1 MIKRYRPDNP
11 LVKPIGIVA
20 PSRGAERNAIQ
31 QQRTASNLLNMA
43 YQGAVEEQRA
53 VGQDYAV
60 KIAVRNEKGQ
70 VEYQEIPDAFSPVA
84 RRTAQTQIDQRYQT
98 ALRADISEKAKSFR
112 FDDNGAPVSSQVY
125 ENKMAEY
132 INQTAR
138 LNDRYAN
145 FVTEYSMP
153 LMAQNLADIKHKNY
167 EATMRQDYINM
178 QSDIDSQIADLAATT
193 NSMAG
198 MQETFTEFGDRISLE
213 EALYGQILSNINE
226 FQARHGSRIEGAMV
240 RNMRKNTKLAFYNGK
255 IKRMAGV
262 ISAEIQKAGL
272 PPFAKFDAEQAYL
285 NDMISALQSTASYD
299 ALPAQRRN
307 QLADIG
313 FTREFVENADMTFQR
328 KQIASEL
335 ATYQGTR
342 AEQYTNDKIQR
353 QNDLTSFQLNE
364 GVIVSQKSFDTL
376 LDRQGITDGFS
387 ALQNI
392 SNILDPT
399 SADAIAVNNG
409 LKGDSP
415 MPTAIQQ
422 IFENPDV
429 LMAAASQGQ
438 LDNVLALWNNL
449 TTKID
454 PLGRSYTTPR
464 GVSAK
469 GVAMME
475 SLQAYSSVMQ
485 TLDMNEFFAKRAEF
499 GRFGADEQKAAIKS
513 ALADDYKDIDA
524 FVTDATRIFTPE
536 ERMEMRSIAPTL
548 IYAHGV
554 DKAKEILSN
563 TADRLYKKSDFLYGV
578 EGKSMW
584 SPESRY
590 GAEFSIFRDA
600 ANDALAE
607 AGDYALGVN
616 TSLIYDRR
624 GGAGFPVY
632 IAVNKDTGIPIMNPD
647 GEMVRVGG
655 LSVLAKRQ
663 ADYAEQAAIY
673 RQFLDAEQERLN
685 QQLDD
690 VPTDEEAAQI
700 RFN

>member
-60 KIAVRNEKGQ
+60 KIAVRNEKGL

-112 FDDNGAPVSSQVY
+112 FDDNGAPVSSEIY
-125 ENKMAEY
+125 ENKMSEY

-167 EATMRQDYINM
+167 EATMKQDYINL
-178 QSDIDSQIADLAATT
+178 QGDIESQISDLGATT

-198 MQETFTEFGDRISLE
+198 MQEVFVEGDTPVAME
-213 EALYGQILSNINE
+213 DVLYGQILANIDE
-226 FQARHGSRIEGAMV
+226 LQARHGSRIEGALI
-240 RNMRKNTKLAFYNGK
+240 RNMRNNAKIAFYGGK
-255 IKRMAGV
+255 LKRMAGIV
-262 ISAEIQKAGL
+262 STTVQKADISPYATHNL
-272 PPFAKFDAEQAYL
+272 EQGYL
-285 NDMISALQSTASYD
+285 NDMISALQSPASYD
-299 ALPAQRRN
+299 ALPAERRN
-307 QLADIG
+307 QLASIG
-313 FTREFVENADMTFQR
+313 FTREFIENPDMVYQR
-328 KQIASEL
+328 KQMASEL

-342 AEQYTNDKIQR
+342 AEQFANDRKAR
-353 QNDLTSFQLNE
+353 QDDQTAWNLNNGNVVGQKQIDSLAEQL
-364 GVIVSQKSFDTL
+364 
-376 LDRQGITDGFS
+376 GITDGYS
-387 ALQNI
+387 ALQNL
-392 SNILDPT
+392 SNIK
-399 SADAIAVNNG
+399 NNPAYSVIMEG
-409 LKGDSP
+409 MLGDSP
-415 MPTAIQQ
+415 LVTGMQQ
-422 IFENPDV
+422 MFENEDV
-429 LMAAASQGQ
+429 LAMAASRGL
-438 LDNVLALWNNL
+438 LDDVLGLYNNV
-449 TTKID
+449 TTKFD

-464 GVSAK
+464 GISAK
-469 GVAMME
+469 GIALME

-536 ERMEMRSIAPTL
+536 ERAEMRAIAPTL

-554 DKAKEILSN
+554 DTAKEILSK
-563 TADRLYKKSDFLYGV
+563 TADRLYKKSDLLYGV

-584 SPESRY
+584 SPEARY
-590 GAEFSIFRDA
+590 GSEFPIFRDA
-600 ANDALAE
+600 ANNTLAE

-632 IAVNKDTGIPIMNPD
+632 IAVNKDTGIPIMNAN
-647 GEMVRVGG
+647 GEMIRIGG
-655 LSVLAKRQ
+655 LSVVAQRQ
-663 ADYAEQAAIY
+663 SQFAEQAAMY

-685 QQLDD
+685 QQLDS

>member
-60 KIAVRNEKGQ
+60 KIAVRNEKGL

-112 FDDNGAPVSSQVY
+112 FDDNGAPVSSQIY
-125 ENKMAEY
+125 EDKMSEY
-132 INQTAR
+132 IKQTAR

-145 FVTEYSMP
+145 FVNEYSLP
-153 LMAQNLADIKHKNY
+153 LMAQNLADIRHKNY

-178 QSDIDSQIADLAATT
+178 QSDIDNQIADLAATT

-299 ALPAQRRN
+299 ALPAHRRN

-342 AEQYTNDKIQR
+342 AEQFANDRKAR
-353 QNDLTSFQLNE
+353 QDDHTAWNLNN
-364 GVIVSQKSFDTL
+364 GNVVSQKQIDSL
-376 LDRQGITDGFS
+376 AEQLGITDGYS
-387 ALQNI
+387 ALQNLD
-392 SNILDPT
+392 NIKNNPQY
-399 SADAIAVNNG
+399 SALMEG
-409 LKGDSP
+409 MLGDSP
-415 MPTAIQQ
+415 LTTGMQQ
-422 IFENPDV
+422 MFENEDV
-429 LMAAASQGQ
+429 LAMAASRGL
-438 LDNVLALWNNL
+438 LDDVLGLYNNV
-449 TTKID
+449 TTKFD

-464 GVSAK
+464 GISAK
-469 GVAMME
+469 GVALME

-536 ERMEMRSIAPTL
+536 ERAEMRAIAPTL
-548 IYAHGV
+548 IYSHGV
-554 DKAKEILSN
+554 ETAKEILSK
-563 TADRLYKKSDFLYGV
+563 TADRLYKKSDLLYGI

-584 SPESRY
+584 SPEARY
-590 GAEFSIFRDA
+590 GSEFPVFRDA
-600 ANDALAE
+600 ANETLAE

-632 IAVNKDTGIPIMNPD
+632 IAVKKENGIPILNAD
-647 GEMVRVGG
+647 GEMIRIGG
-655 LSVLAKRQ
+655 LSVAAQRQ
-663 ADYAEQAAIY
+663 SQFAEQAAIY

-685 QQLDD
+685 QELDS
-690 VPTDEEAAQI
+690 VPTGEEAAQI
-700 RFN
+700 RFK